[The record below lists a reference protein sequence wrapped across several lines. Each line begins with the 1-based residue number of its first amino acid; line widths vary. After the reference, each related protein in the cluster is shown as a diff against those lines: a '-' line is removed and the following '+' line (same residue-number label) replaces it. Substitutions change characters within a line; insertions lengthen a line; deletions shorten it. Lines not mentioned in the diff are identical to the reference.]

1 MASSIKKNKEYTL
14 NLVAD
19 ANTLVNSF
27 KKCKQNTSWK
37 ESVQKYEINLLSN
50 TRRIKNKLLSET
62 YTAMPFY
69 EFYFY
74 EKGAER
80 WIRSMHIS
88 DRVVQRAICD
98 EVLNPM
104 LNKYLIYDNGASQK
118 GKGFDFTLDRVEK
131 HLHDFFVQNN
141 FSNEGY
147 AVKIDFTKYFDNLP
161 HDVLYEDF
169 TLEIEDEQLKQLIKY
184 LISLFEID
192 LSILPKEMAE
202 RYENGIYNSIEY
214 NRYLRDNHL
223 KQSKDSN
230 YKLKKSAGVGSQI
243 SQNGGIFYPYKIDN
257 YFKIVKGIKQYDRYM
272 DDALILTK
280 TLEEAKEIVNDFFK
294 LCSKYKININKKKT
308 QIIKLSKGFTFLKV
322 RHKLTKTGKVL
333 RKSISKNIYRQKRK
347 MRKLFK
353 IIIEQHRP
361 FKSMQDS
368 YISARGRLAKY
379 NPKQTIKDLDMIYID
394 YYLTYSCYHLID

>member
-88 DRVVQRAICD
+88 DRVVQRAVCD

-147 AVKIDFTKYFDNLP
+147 AVKIDFTKYFDNLS

-361 FKSMQDS
+361 FKSMQNS
-368 YISARGRLAKY
+368 YISARGRLVKY

-394 YYLTYSCYHLID
+394 YYLTYSCYHLIN